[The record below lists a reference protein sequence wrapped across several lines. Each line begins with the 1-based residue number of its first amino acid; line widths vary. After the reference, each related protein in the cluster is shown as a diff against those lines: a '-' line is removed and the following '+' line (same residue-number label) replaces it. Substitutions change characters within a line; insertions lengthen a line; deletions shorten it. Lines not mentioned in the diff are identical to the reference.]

1 MCRRTADT
9 QGGGGVVERGGVRSG
24 GLPRSHTQLTLPR
37 VLVGLLVF
45 GSEVTH
51 FGTVLTHSIAYTNQQ
66 VKGHLLS
73 QRTNVIRSVVIESIR
88 NQGKLVGLSKLSNR
102 LVLGRSRAVQHRLS
116 NSLLSAK
123 KWG

>member
-1 MCRRTADT
+1 MQRTADT
-9 QGGGGVVERGGVRSG
+9 HGGGGVVERGGVRSG

-45 GSEVTH
+45 GSERTH
-51 FGTVLTHSIAYTNQQ
+51 FGTVSTRCIAYAHQQ
-66 VKGHLLS
+66 VKEHLLS
-73 QRTNVIRSVVIESIR
+73 QRTTVIRSVVIESIR
-88 NQGKLVGLSKLSNR
+88 GKGKFVAFRKLSNR